1 MGRLSACRTAAI
13 AALFFLAGT
22 GPSARA
28 DYARAG
34 CRAVEPPHGVDLI
47 PFREGGGCSGFTLKT
62 DGRIVSGSL
71 GFVGD
76 GLFFAS
82 ADGRSVIFVHATPYG
97 LADAD
102 LMQKPAIVVFRD
114 GERVAS
120 HLFSAVVERPQLLI
134 HSTSHTHWVGGAR
147 TRQPSWSAVGATFS
161 FETTTFRRIELD
173 TTTGAIRVEDS
184 EAWKTC
190 DVLAVGGVD
199 MAKDGLRMDRP
210 HALKGQLPKEIRGI
224 PASAFEGPRE
234 RFYSGIRMLLCI
246 RGSAESPTSIRLM
259 PEVR

>member
-1 MGRLSACRTAAI
+1 
-13 AALFFLAGT
+13 
-22 GPSARA
+22 
-28 DYARAG
+28 
-34 CRAVEPPHGVDLI
+34 VEPPPGVDLI

-62 DGRIVSGSL
+62 DARIVSGGL

-82 ADGRSVIFVHATPYG
+82 ADGRSVVFVNATPYG
-97 LADAD
+97 LSDAE
-102 LMQKPAIVVFRD
+102 LMRTPAVVVFRD

-120 HLFSAVVERPQLLI
+120 HLFSAVVERPELLS
-134 HSTSHTHWVGGAR
+134 HSTSHTHWVAGGR
-147 TRQPSWSAVGATFS
+147 SGRPGWSKAGATFTV
-161 FETTTFRRIELD
+161 ETLTFRRIELD

-190 DVLAVGGVD
+190 DGLAVGGVD

-210 HALKGQLPKEIRGI
+210 HALKGQVPKEIRGI

-246 RGSAESPTSIRLM
+246 RGPAENPTSIRLM